1 MDCKALTPLA
11 SADQMP
17 GGNSLR
23 APLPPRTPLS
33 HPRSDQQK
41 CLQTG
46 PKRPRGARA
55 WGRGSKSPGTENP
68 RYAQSP
74 LFLVSGLEQTTLS

>member
-1 MDCKALTPLA
+1 MDCKVLIPLA

-23 APLPPRTPLS
+23 DHPPHLRPSHLS
-33 HPRSDQQK
+33 RSDQKK

-46 PKRPRGARA
+46 PKSPSGDRA
-55 WGRGSKSPGTENP
+55 SKSPGTENP
-68 RYAQSP
+68 RYARSP
-74 LFLVSGLEQTTLS
+74 PFLVSGL